1 MQISKPHERRGKD
14 VFSQV
19 VGNLEHTIDL
29 DTGSLDIAM
38 GTDRQTAQ
46 GHVMKV
52 AIRFETPAEA
62 EAFITELQTKVAFA
76 TSEYNTKIV
85 AIKAS
90 KATRIERLRAQLAR
104 LES

>member
-1 MQISKPHERRGKD
+1 MQISKPHDRRGKD

-19 VGNLEHTIDL
+19 IGNLESTVDT

-38 GTDRQTAQ
+38 GTDRETAQ

-52 AIRFETPAEA
+52 AIRFDNPAEA
-62 EAFITELQTKVAFA
+62 EAFITELSAKVGKA
-76 TSEYNTKIV
+76 TAEYNTKIE

-90 KATRIERLRAQLAR
+90 KATRIERLKAQLAR